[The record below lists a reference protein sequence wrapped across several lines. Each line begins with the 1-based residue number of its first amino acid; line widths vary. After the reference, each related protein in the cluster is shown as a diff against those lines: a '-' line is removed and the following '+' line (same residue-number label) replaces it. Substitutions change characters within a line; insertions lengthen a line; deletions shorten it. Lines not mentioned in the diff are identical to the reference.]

1 MTLIVVVSAPAV
13 AYACCTAGLC
23 CTVTVGV
30 LSPNVHWYATSAGSK
45 FGWKATCNVSGL
57 FTRMP
62 PVGSVTAPCR
72 FVIVNCCQSSQRLAP
87 VDGSVPAA
95 SAEASGTPNV
105 ACVPGRTEAFVVKRP
120 LAPRK
125 PLESVTSRLVMPYM
139 LKLDSTFPDG
149 GGDKV

>member
-1 MTLIVVVSAPAV
+1 
-13 AYACCTAGLC
+13 
-23 CTVTVGV
+23 
-30 LSPNVHWYATSAGSK
+30 
-45 FGWKATCNVSGL
+45 
-57 FTRMP
+57 MP

-95 SAEASGTPNV
+95 SAEARGTPNV

-149 GGDKV
+149 GGDNVVVNPNWHDAHCAQKRSVSTTYIVSKSTPD